1 MSRVSFED
9 YKKAIWH
16 EYEIIKKNDV
26 TGFFSDLSPAMV
38 RDFYAYLTDNGLS
51 KTDEEIMKKFFE
63 TKENESIKKSI
74 INSNTD
80 KLKPVIS
87 FLTGK
92 TKNPDQKIRVELAA
106 ILISFDQR
114 PHYRFLKT
122 ETDEDSREFE
132 IDPKVETKSKDLEE
146 SQYNVQRDNYRE
158 HSLNNITSQIYK
170 INSKFKLKKAVMFLS
185 IVAFS
190 IAFFYNYLNHKD
202 CLEWQNDRYIETD
215 CELGINRPDGL
226 VTKIPYDKD
235 LLSFRKIT
243 PTDTTTYFKDGKAIV
258 WYCKMDADHLEL
270 FNAPGHHPVTKQPLR
285 AITRHMILKYLK
297 K

>member
-1 MSRVSFED
+1 MSRVPFED

-38 RDFYAYLTDNGLS
+38 RDYYAHLTDNGLS

-74 INSNTD
+74 INSNSD

-114 PHYRFLKT
+114 PHYRFSKT
-122 ETDEDSREFE
+122 ETDEDISEFE
-132 IDPKVETKSKDLEE
+132 NDPKVETISKNLDE
-146 SQYNVQRDNYRE
+146 STNNANRENYQE
-158 HSLNNITSQIYK
+158 YSLSNLTSQIHK
-170 INSKFKLKKAVMFLS
+170 INSKFTLKKTVIFLS

-190 IAFFYNYLNHKD
+190 IAFFYNYLIHKD
-202 CLEWQNDRYIETD
+202 CLEWQNDRFIEVD
-215 CELGINRPDGL
+215 CDSQVNGFVNLES
-226 VTKIPYDKD
+226 KKPYNED
-235 LLSFRKIT
+235 LLGLRKIT
-243 PTDTTTYFKDGKAIV
+243 PTDTTTYFMDGKAIV
-258 WYCKMDADHLEL
+258 WYCKIDDGHIEL
-270 FNAPGHHPVTKQPLR
+270 FNAPGHHPVTKKPLR
-285 AITRHMILKYLK
+285 AITKYIIDKYIK